1 MEFGNHASS
10 TETKVLEFPAGL
22 PAPHLARDW
31 ARSVEAKLSEDG
43 LTDVAREQLPP
54 GRFAKLWS
62 DDALE
67 PPPDLPRG
75 AGFGDQLKWRQLRDL
90 VEQRRSHNEQVLEQR
105 CEMRYYEAPRHCRT
119 GVGIHPP
126 GGLQPDS
133 LHASTRG
140 PRRAGS
146 ALLTLGLHPTPRSS
160 SKEAPVHD
168 ETQ

>member
-75 AGFGDQLKWRQLRDL
+75 AGFGDHLWARKVQKVRKYIRNKGN
-90 VEQRRSHNEQVLEQR
+90 V
-105 CEMRYYEAPRHCRT
+105 
-119 GVGIHPP
+119 
-126 GGLQPDS
+126 
-133 LHASTRG
+133 
-140 PRRAGS
+140 
-146 ALLTLGLHPTPRSS
+146 
-160 SKEAPVHD
+160 
-168 ETQ
+168 